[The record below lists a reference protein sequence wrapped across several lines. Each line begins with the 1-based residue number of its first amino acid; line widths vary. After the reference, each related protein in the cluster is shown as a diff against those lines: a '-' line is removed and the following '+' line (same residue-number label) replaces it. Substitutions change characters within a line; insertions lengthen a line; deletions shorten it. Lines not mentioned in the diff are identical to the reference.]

1 MGGIAA
7 LFVMQV
13 QFNTGGVVSTTVT
26 VWLQEAVVPQESL
39 AIQVLVIT
47 CGQEPLVTVLIFTK
61 VNVFVDALLQQAFVA
76 VGGSK
81 VHVEPHSTVLLVAQ
95 SSVND
100 PGAGGFTTKRS
111 EHD

>member
-1 MGGIAA
+1 M
-7 LFVMQV
+7 FVMQV
-13 QFNTGGVVSTTVT
+13 QLKIGGVVSTTVT
-26 VWLQEAVVPQESL
+26 VWLQEAVVPQESF

-47 CGQEPLVTVLIFTK
+47 CGQEPLVVVLIFTK
-61 VNVFVDALLQQAFVA
+61 VNVFVDALLQHAFVP

-81 VHVEPHSTVLLVAQ
+81 VHVEPHSTVLFVAH
-95 SSVND
+95 SRAND